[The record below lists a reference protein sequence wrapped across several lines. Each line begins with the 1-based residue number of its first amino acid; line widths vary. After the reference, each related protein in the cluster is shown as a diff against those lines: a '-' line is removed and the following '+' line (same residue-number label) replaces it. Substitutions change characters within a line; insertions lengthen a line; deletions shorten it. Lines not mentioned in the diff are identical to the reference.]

1 MIDLL
6 DSVLKKMLDDAA
18 MTLAPA
24 FQPLLDA
31 DVSFATPATGYAP
44 DAETVNL
51 FLYEARENRELRDPV
66 PIVETRNGLSVRKRP
81 PLRVD
86 CLYMVTAWSK
96 KTGADK
102 VAAEHRLL
110 SLAFNW
116 LSRFPTIPERYLR
129 VPNSNPVQYVL
140 PGQVLP
146 PPTMVAQLDGAKN
159 VGEFWNALGIPP
171 RPYFNLVVTIVMDLA
186 QEVEGALVTTVTS
199 RYFTITDP
207 GNVDELR
214 IIGGTVRDRARR
226 PVGDAW
232 VRLEPAGL
240 TQTTDKDGHFLFTS
254 VAPGSG
260 MTLHA
265 RALGYTDVT
274 RSNVEVPSH
283 TGEYDLQFT

>member
-6 DSVLKKMLDDAA
+6 DTVLKKMLDDTA
-18 MTLAPA
+18 MAPA
-24 FQPLLDA
+24 FQTLLDA
-31 DVSFATPATGYAP
+31 DVSFVTPEAGYTP
-44 DAETVNL
+44 QLLDTVNL

-86 CLYMVTAWSK
+86 CSYMVTAWSK
-96 KTGADK
+96 KSGVDK

-140 PGQVLP
+140 PGQVFP
-146 PPTMVAQLDGAKN
+146 PPTMVAQLDAAKN

-186 QEVEGALVTTVTS
+186 QEVEGAIVTTVTS
-199 RYFTITDP
+199 RYFTQDP
-207 GNVDELR
+207 ASADEFL
-214 IIGGTVRDRARR
+214 IVGGTVRDAAKR
-226 PVGDAW
+226 PVADAW

-240 TQTTDKDGHFLFTS
+240 TQTTDAAGHFVF
-254 VAPGSG
+254 GSLAAGTG
-260 MTLHA
+260 MTLKA
-265 RALGYTDVT
+265 RALGHTDIT
-274 RSNVEVPSH
+274 RQNVEIPSA
-283 TGEYDLQFT
+283 TGEYDLQFN